1 MRVIDNFKQC
11 GLNDACGLPEKFT
24 LHGVD
29 FIAASLIRALV
40 LNQKSNTVALKGK
53 TFDLKAAY
61 KQYPI
66 HPTDRQHLRIA
77 ICDPSTCQAKLYG
90 LNSLPFGATGSVA
103 GFLRVSSALFYV
115 LSVGLK
121 VWCSAFFDDFPTM
134 AADTAAAQTDKCV
147 GFLFDLLGVQYAK
160 EGKKNQPF
168 SNEMRAL
175 GLIFDLAGF
184 DEGVVF
190 IKHTPERRSE
200 LLERI
205 TSILRSNELSPK
217 EAESFKG
224 RVQWFE
230 SFLFGRTANLAIHRL
245 GKKSLD
251 ERWKAGTQT

>member
-90 LNSLPFGATGSVA
+90 LNSLPFGAMGSVA

-200 LLERI
+200 CWRE
-205 TSILRSNELSPK
+205 
-217 EAESFKG
+217 
-224 RVQWFE
+224 
-230 SFLFGRTANLAIHRL
+230 
-245 GKKSLD
+245 
-251 ERWKAGTQT
+251 

>member
-1 MRVIDNFKQC
+1 
-11 GLNDACGLPEKFT
+11 
-24 LHGVD
+24 VD

-147 GFLFDLLGVQYAK
+147 GFLFDLLGEQ
-160 EGKKNQPF
+160 
-168 SNEMRAL
+168 
-175 GLIFDLAGF
+175 
-184 DEGVVF
+184 
-190 IKHTPERRSE
+190 
-200 LLERI
+200 
-205 TSILRSNELSPK
+205 
-217 EAESFKG
+217 
-224 RVQWFE
+224 
-230 SFLFGRTANLAIHRL
+230 
-245 GKKSLD
+245 
-251 ERWKAGTQT
+251 

>member
-1 MRVIDNFKQC
+1 MSLPRPPKLTLEALLKSSLGLQKAVLKRVREPEDAELYLAAWEETQAECERKWIWEDTTGDLHNKIIAHRFGLRQNEKVRVLDNFKQC

-77 ICDPSTCQAKLYG
+77 ICDPNTCQAKLYG

-115 LSVGLK
+115 LSV
-121 VWCSAFFDDFPTM
+121 A
-134 AADTAAAQTDKCV
+134 
-147 GFLFDLLGVQYAK
+147 
-160 EGKKNQPF
+160 
-168 SNEMRAL
+168 
-175 GLIFDLAGF
+175 
-184 DEGVVF
+184 
-190 IKHTPERRSE
+190 
-200 LLERI
+200 
-205 TSILRSNELSPK
+205 
-217 EAESFKG
+217 
-224 RVQWFE
+224 
-230 SFLFGRTANLAIHRL
+230 
-245 GKKSLD
+245 
-251 ERWKAGTQT
+251 